1 MSHSLRR
8 DLIDGAL
15 FELEDDSFQSAA
27 MGLLERYDLSTERV
41 NKGVPT
47 GWGGPPE
54 MVGADDED
62 ENSNGNEFET
72 LSETEQRLV
81 WRIWALGD
89 LPVGL
94 VVAGPV
100 YQDNPI
106 LYANRT
112 FRRLTGYTLADVRG
126 ENLRLLQGPETDPGP
141 VEDLR
146 EALDIWTPVTVEL
159 QNYRKDGTPFRNRVS
174 LVPVDDGSGTITNWI
189 GIQAV
194 VGDSDAT
201 DSD

>member
-15 FELEDDSFQSAA
+15 FELDGDSFQPAA
-27 MGLLERYDLSTERV
+27 TQLLERYDLSTERV

-54 MVGADDED
+54 MVGADDE
-62 ENSNGNEFET
+62 NGNRNRNGNEFET

-146 EALDIWTPVTVEL
+146 EGLDIWTPVTVEL

-174 LVPVDDGSGTITNWI
+174 LVPIDDGSGTIANWI
-189 GIQAV
+189 GIQAA
-194 VGDSDAT
+194 VGDAT